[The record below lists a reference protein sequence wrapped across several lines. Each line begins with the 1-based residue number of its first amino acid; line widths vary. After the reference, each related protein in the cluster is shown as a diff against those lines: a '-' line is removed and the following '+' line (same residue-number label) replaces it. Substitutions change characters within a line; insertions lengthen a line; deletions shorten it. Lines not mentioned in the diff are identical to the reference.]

1 MSTTTSISEQRG
13 AQRHGLGRAR
23 PRLERDR
30 GPAGCPPTRRRSA
43 APASAPGQTVLD
55 VGCGS
60 GVFLRAAAD
69 HGATVC
75 GLDASAALLE
85 IARERVPEADLC
97 QGDLQQLPYVDDSF
111 DAVCGFNSFF
121 FADDMV
127 AALREAG
134 RVAKPG
140 APVVI
145 QVWGRPEALRPP
157 PHEGRPRPLHAAA
170 AGRPRSTRPRCGS
183 PARSRRSRRRRASSP
198 SAPSTCS
205 GPTSTRTRRR
215 SPAAMMSAGGF
226 GAIVGPER
234 QDAARDAIV
243 EALAVCRTP
252 DGGYRLENEWH
263 YLIARAALAGLPVP
277 AAAGRADRDDVA
289 LGELAGRLR
298 RQRLVVEQVLPAR
311 PGSPPFAP
319 SGAWRR
325 RSVSRLSV
333 AGSSTRTARSTPSPP
348 RCSPSPPEPSRSS

>member
-1 MSTTTSISEQRG
+1 MSTTTISESAAQSGKAWG
-13 AQRHGLGRAR
+13 ARAR
-23 PRLERDR
+23 DWGENELQQLPTYEAAIQR
-30 GPAGCPPTRRRSA
+30 AGIGA
-43 APASAPGQTVLD
+43 GQTVLD

-85 IARERVPEADLC
+85 IARERVPEADLS
-97 QGDLQQLPYVDDSF
+97 QGDLQRLPYVDDCF

-121 FADDMV
+121 YADDMV

-145 QVWGRPEALRPP
+145 QVFGRPEAFDIRHMKDVLARFAPP
-157 PHEGRPRPLHAAA
+157 PPPGRVNPATLWEPGTLEALATE
-170 AGRPRSTRPRCGS
+170 AGLVPETAFDVQWAFEYADEPALTR
-183 PARSRRSRRRRASSP
+183 
-198 SAPSTCS
+198 
-205 GPTSTRTRRR
+205 
-215 SPAAMMSAGGF
+215 AMMSAGGF

-252 DGGYRLENEWH
+252 ECGYRVENEWH
-263 YLIARAALAGLPVP
+263 YLIARA
-277 AAAGRADRDDVA
+277 
-289 LGELAGRLR
+289 
-298 RQRLVVEQVLPAR
+298 
-311 PGSPPFAP
+311 
-319 SGAWRR
+319 
-325 RSVSRLSV
+325 
-333 AGSSTRTARSTPSPP
+333 
-348 RCSPSPPEPSRSS
+348 

>member
-1 MSTTTSISEQRG
+1 MAADRSASIRRQPPSSTGGPGRSGPDWATTSCSSAERRQ
-13 AQRHGLGRAR
+13 AR
-23 PRLERDR
+23 
-30 GPAGCPPTRRRSA
+30 TRRRR
-43 APASAPGQTVLD
+43 LD
-55 VGCGS
+55 ACGT

-97 QGDLQQLPYVDDSF
+97 QGDLQQLPYVDDCF

-145 QVWGRPEALRPP
+145 QVFGGAEAFDLRHMKDVLARFSPPPPGRVNPAALWEPGALEALATEAGLVP
-157 PHEGRPRPLHAAA
+157 ETAFDLQWAYEYADEAAL
-170 AGRPRSTRPRCGS
+170 TRG
-183 PARSRRSRRRRASSP
+183 
-198 SAPSTCS
+198 
-205 GPTSTRTRRR
+205 
-215 SPAAMMSAGGF
+215 MMSAGGF

-234 QDAARDAIV
+234 QDAARAAIV

-252 DGGYRLENEWH
+252 DGGYRVENEWH
-263 YLIARAALAGLPVP
+263 YLIARARYSMPGLTDLDRGCRAVHAGGEQCPGTGPLGWCRP
-277 AAAGRADRDDVA
+277 APLDKLRGVGGSWNQSSSRACRT
-289 LGELAGRLR
+289 
-298 RQRLVVEQVLPAR
+298 
-311 PGSPPFAP
+311 
-319 SGAWRR
+319 RR
-325 RSVSRLSV
+325 RR
-333 AGSSTRTARSTPSPP
+333 ACGR
-348 RCSPSPPEPSRSS
+348 